1 MIKNFYL
8 GIDVSKGYSDF
19 VIVDEKK
26 KPVEPNFQ
34 LDDTFEG
41 HCKLYEILT
50 AFFRIHPDCTLY
62 AAVESTGSYENN
74 WLNRLLDFA
83 TAFPVK
89 VARLNPWGVS
99 LNSQADLKRNKTDKI
114 SAQDVAE
121 YLIAHPEKVEYQ
133 QQKFGDTIKEQ
144 FNYIRLL
151 NKQKVQLL
159 NLLEIDIYKA
169 NPELVIYCKNGI
181 SAWILQLL
189 KHYPTAKQLANATVK
204 TLNKIP
210 YISSK
215 KAKLIIKRAKT
226 SVASAVDSMTVDR
239 IIELVDDI
247 LKKIDQIDN
256 QKNRLKKN
264 KNMLPEKVSLLES
277 FKGIG
282 TYSAIGLLI
291 HIECVERFAT
301 SKHISSFF
309 GVHPIYKQSGDG
321 VWGYHMSKKGDVVV
335 REILYMVTLSAIRWN
350 PLIKEI
356 YAHNIAKGKT
366 KKDAMGVC
374 MHKILRIVY
383 GMLKNNTAF
392 DPDIDRQNQKQQ
404 YNTSKTRRNNQNRR
418 YQDHDDDAPISR
430 RQTKKR
436 KEQTHNGNIEN
447 MNNLKEFVPNLMN
460 FNLN

>member
-1 MIKNFYL
+1 MNNFYL

-26 KPVEPNFQ
+26 EPVEANFQ

-50 AFFRIHPDCTLY
+50 AFFSNHPDSTLY

-74 WLNRLLDFA
+74 WLNRLLDYA

-89 VARLNPWGVS
+89 VARLNPLGVS
-99 LNSQADLKRNKTDKI
+99 KNSQAALKRNKTDKI

-133 QQKFGDTIKEQ
+133 QEKPGDTIKEQ
-144 FNYIRLL
+144 FNYIQLL

-169 NPELVIYCKNGI
+169 NPELTIYCKNGI
-181 SAWILQLL
+181 SDWILHLL
-189 KHYPTAKQLANATVK
+189 KQYPTAEHLANTTVEQ
-204 TLNKIP
+204 LSKIP

-215 KAKLIIKRAKT
+215 KAKLIIKRANT
-226 SVASAVDSMTVDR
+226 TVASATDSMTAYR
-239 IIELVDDI
+239 IIDLVVDI
-247 LKKIDQIDN
+247 LKKIEQIEN
-256 QKNRLKKN
+256 QKNRLKQN
-264 KNMLPEKVSLLES
+264 RNVLPEKVALLET

-291 HIECVERFAT
+291 HIENVERFAA
-301 SKHISSFF
+301 SKKISSFF
-309 GVHPIYKQSGDG
+309 GIHPVYKQSGDG
-321 VWGYHMSKKGDVVV
+321 VWGYHMSKKGKVIV
-335 REILYMVTLSAIRWN
+335 RNILYMVTMSAIRCN

-356 YAHNIAKGKT
+356 YARNIAKGKT

-383 GMLKNNTAF
+383 GMLKNNSEF
-392 DPDIDRQNQKQQ
+392 DPDIDRQNQNKK
-404 YNTSKTRRNNQNRR
+404 YSSSSTLSNDQNRR
-418 YQDHDDDAPISR
+418 YQNHDSDAPISR

-436 KEQTHNGNIEN
+436 KEQAQNGNIKN
-447 MNNLKEFVPNLMN
+447 INNLKKFVPNLQKFDRN
-460 FNLN
+460 

>member
-1 MIKNFYL
+1 MMNDFFL

-26 KPVEPNFQ
+26 KPVESNFQ

-50 AFFRIHPDCTLY
+50 KFFSNHTDSTLY

-89 VARLNPWGVS
+89 VARLNPLGVS
-99 LNSQADLKRNKTDKI
+99 KNSQADLKRNKTDKI
-114 SAQDVAE
+114 SALDVAE

-133 QQKFGDTIKEQ
+133 QEKPGDTIKEQ
-144 FNYIRLL
+144 FNYIQLL

-169 NPELVIYCKNGI
+169 NPELMIYCKNGI
-181 SAWILQLL
+181 SEWILNLL
-189 KHYPTAKQLANATVK
+189 KQYPTAEHLANTTAEELSTV
-204 TLNKIP
+204 P
-210 YISSK
+210 YISSQ
-215 KAKLIIKRAKT
+215 KAKLIIKRSNT
-226 SVASAVDSMTVDR
+226 TVASATDPMTADR
-239 IIELVDDI
+239 IKDLVVDI
-247 LKKIDQIDN
+247 LKKIEQIEN
-256 QKNRLKKN
+256 QKNRLKQN
-264 KNMLPEKVSLLES
+264 KTVLPEKVALLET

-291 HIECVERFAT
+291 HIKNVERFAT
-301 SKHISSFF
+301 SKKVSSFF
-309 GVHPIYKQSGDG
+309 GIHPVYKQSGDG
-321 VWGYHMSKKGDVVV
+321 VWGYHMSKKGKVIV
-335 REILYMVTLSAIRWN
+335 RKILYMVTMSAIRCN

-356 YAHNIAKGKT
+356 YARNIAKGKT

-383 GMLKNNTAF
+383 GMLKNNTEF
-392 DPDIDRQNQKQQ
+392 DADIDRQNQKNQ
-404 YNTSKTRRNNQNRR
+404 YSSSSTRSNDQNRR
-418 YQDHDDDAPISR
+418 YQDHDKDAPISG

-436 KEQTHNGNIEN
+436 KEQTQNGNIKN
-447 MNNLKEFVPNLMN
+447 INNLKNFVPNLQKFDRN
-460 FNLN
+460 

>member
-1 MIKNFYL
+1 MMNNFYL

-50 AFFRIHPDCTLY
+50 AFFSNHKDSTLY

-89 VARLNPWGVS
+89 VARLNPLGVS
-99 LNSQADLKRNKTDKI
+99 KNSQADLKRNKTDKI
-114 SAQDVAE
+114 SARDVAE
-121 YLIAHPEKVEYQ
+121 YLIAHSEKVDYQ
-133 QQKFGDTIKEQ
+133 QEKPGDTIKEQ
-144 FNYIRLL
+144 FNYIQLL

-181 SAWILQLL
+181 SEWILHLL
-189 KHYPTAKQLANATVK
+189 KQYPTANYLANTTAEE
-204 TLNKIP
+204 LSKIP

-215 KAKLIIKRAKT
+215 KAKLIIKRANT
-226 SVASAVDSMTVDR
+226 SVASAIDPMTADR
-239 IIELVDDI
+239 IIDLVDDI
-247 LKKIDQIDN
+247 LKKNEQIEN
-256 QKNRLKKN
+256 QKNRLKQN
-264 KNMLPEKVSLLES
+264 RNVLPEKVALLET

-291 HIECVERFAT
+291 HIKNVERFAA
-301 SKHISSFF
+301 SKKISSFF
-309 GVHPIYKQSGDG
+309 GIHPVYKQSGDG
-321 VWGYHMSKKGDVVV
+321 VWGYHMSKKGKVIV
-335 REILYMVTLSAIRWN
+335 RNILYMVTMSAIRCN

-356 YAHNIAKGKT
+356 YARNIAKGKT

-383 GMLKNNTAF
+383 GMLKNNTKF
-392 DPDIDRQNQKQQ
+392 DAYIDRQNKKKQ
-404 YNTSKTRRNNQNRR
+404 YSLSSTRSNDQNRQ
-418 YQDHDDDAPISR
+418 YQNNDSDAPISG
-430 RQTKKR
+430 RQTRKR
-436 KEQTHNGNIEN
+436 KEQAQSGNIKN
-447 MNNLKEFVPNLMN
+447 INNLKTFVPNIQKFDMN
-460 FNLN
+460 

>member
-1 MIKNFYL
+1 MMNDFFL

-26 KPVEPNFQ
+26 KPVESNFQ

-50 AFFRIHPDCTLY
+50 KFFSNHTDSTLY

-89 VARLNPWGVS
+89 VARLNPLGVS
-99 LNSQADLKRNKTDKI
+99 KNSQADLKRNKTDKI
-114 SAQDVAE
+114 SALDVAE

-133 QQKFGDTIKEQ
+133 QEKPGDTIKEQ
-144 FNYIRLL
+144 FNYIQLL

-169 NPELVIYCKNGI
+169 NPELMIYCKNGI
-181 SAWILQLL
+181 SEWILNLL
-189 KHYPTAKQLANATVK
+189 KQYPTAEHLANTTAEELSKV
-204 TLNKIP
+204 P
-210 YISSK
+210 YISSQ
-215 KAKLIIKRAKT
+215 KAKLIIKRSNT
-226 SVASAVDSMTVDR
+226 TVASATDPMTADR
-239 IIELVDDI
+239 IKDLVVDI
-247 LKKIDQIDN
+247 LKKIEQIEN
-256 QKNRLKKN
+256 QKNRLKQN
-264 KNMLPEKVSLLES
+264 KTVLPEKVALLET

-291 HIECVERFAT
+291 HIKNVERFAT
-301 SKHISSFF
+301 SKKVSSFF
-309 GVHPIYKQSGDG
+309 GIHPVYKQSGDG
-321 VWGYHMSKKGDVVV
+321 VWGYHMSKKGKVIV
-335 REILYMVTLSAIRWN
+335 RKILYMVTMSAIRCN

-356 YAHNIAKGKT
+356 YARNIAKGKT

-383 GMLKNNTAF
+383 GMLKNNTEF
-392 DPDIDRQNQKQQ
+392 DADIDRQNQKNQ
-404 YNTSKTRRNNQNRR
+404 YSSSSTRSNDQNRR
-418 YQDHDDDAPISR
+418 YQDHDKDAPISG

-436 KEQTHNGNIEN
+436 KEQTQNGNIKN
-447 MNNLKEFVPNLMN
+447 INNLKNFVPNLQKFDRN
-460 FNLN
+460 